1 MHYNAAAH
9 AVLCPRFQRVVDA
22 EHALRARKNKRQLL
36 DEAIT
41 NFNRKESH
49 RLFKINTEETA
60 AIKFLAER
68 SPVFCKRVKLAWGV
82 ERPEFSALPLTLL
95 GKDFLKAST
104 PLPVPGAYLLKN
116 C

>member
-1 MHYNAAAH
+1 M
-9 AVLCPRFQRVVDA
+9 VDA
-22 EHALRARKNKRQLL
+22 ERVLRARKNKRQLL

-41 NFNRKESH
+41 NFNKKESH
-49 RLFKINTEETA
+49 RLFKINTEEAA

-82 ERPEFSALPLTLL
+82 ERPEFSAVPLTLL
-95 GKDFLKAST
+95 GKGLLKAST